1 MDFVPTAIPG
11 CLEIRPQEHADERG
25 IFVKIFHEPTFR
37 ARGLSALGG
46 EEFYSIS
53 KRGTLRGLHFHLP
66 PHDHTKLVYCAAG
79 AVLQAVLDLRRGSP
93 TFGRHLV
100 FERGP
105 GRRAALYIPSGL
117 AHGFYAL
124 SDDSLL
130 VYRTSAPYAPGHDA
144 GLRWDSAGIPWPDA
158 SPILSARDRGFPA
171 LERFE
176 SPFSFTAAG

>member
-1 MDFVPTAIPG
+1 MDFIPTPIPG

-37 ARGLSALGG
+37 ARGLSALCG
-46 EEFYSIS
+46 EEF
-53 KRGTLRGLHFHLP
+53 
-66 PHDHTKLVYCAAG
+66 YCAAG